1 MIEETPTTEALSDVY
16 VVKKHW
22 IVYVEDFFLHA
33 FGCLSFLLCAYF
45 LASRGA
51 FGGIGQSQSI
61 YGAMALVGFVLI
73 FWTSFFFAWTK
84 QYFDMWRIT
93 DTHIV
98 GVNQEDLLSREEVTV
113 SLDKV
118 QDVFF
123 EREGFLSTLLGF
135 GTLRVQS
142 AGIDQDLVIEC
153 VADVE
158 HASRVITESR
168 DKRAVKKAY

>member
-1 MIEETPTTEALSDVY
+1 MIEEKTTENVEAKDYL
-16 VVKKHW
+16 VKKHW

-33 FGCLSFLLCAYF
+33 FGCFLFLLCAYF

-51 FGGIGQSQSI
+51 FGGIGQAQSI
-61 YGAMALVGFVLI
+61 YGAMALIGFVLI

-93 DTHIV
+93 DTHII
-98 GVNQEDLLSREEVTV
+98 GVNQEDLLSREEVTI

-142 AGIDQDLVIEC
+142 AGIDQDLFIEC
-153 VADVE
+153 VAGVQD
-158 HASRVITESR
+158 ASSYIIESR
-168 DKRAVKKAY
+168 DRRIDKKA